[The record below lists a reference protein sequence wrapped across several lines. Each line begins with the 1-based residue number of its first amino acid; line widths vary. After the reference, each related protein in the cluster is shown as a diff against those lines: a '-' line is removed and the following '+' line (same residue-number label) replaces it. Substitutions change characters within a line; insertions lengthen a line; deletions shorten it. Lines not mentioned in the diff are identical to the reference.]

1 MSRRL
6 IPVFRLMR
14 VAYGFGF
21 THFFKVFF
29 QLFLVLVLLVGAAAY
44 LFLQYGVYLPWNL
57 RLDTLGSVPLV
68 AWGIYGVL
76 LLGTVM
82 LNTGILRIYLHEY
95 RPSFFGLR
103 FGQDEALLLAGYLVH
118 MLVIGVAFLV
128 IFAASFAA
136 IYGVINE
143 FDYSALTLESIPGH
157 VETAFSGTLSSSS
170 MAVVIAG
177 AAIGVT
183 SFLFI
188 VARFSLFVPVN
199 MTEDILGLA
208 RSWKFTKGN
217 VLRLLA
223 SYFLLWVTLS
233 IVTAAFYAAGAYA
246 YSLSGLQAQEIP
258 ISVLDMSLSLLD
270 GLNFLWSMIYLTFCA
285 SVALVFFGA
294 AYDFLNDGERARV
307 NVKGLLSRA
316 EDARR

>member
-21 THFFKVFF
+21 THFFQVFI
-29 QLFLVLVLLVGAAAY
+29 QLLLVLVLVVGAAAY
-44 LFLQYGVYLPWNL
+44 LYLQYSDYLPWNL
-57 RLDTLGSVPLV
+57 RCETLGAVPLV
-68 AWGIYGVL
+68 AWGLYGAL

-103 FGQDEALLLAGYLVH
+103 FGQDEVLLLIGYLVH

-136 IYGVINE
+136 IYGILND
-143 FDYSALTLESIPGH
+143 FDYSALTLASIPGH
-157 VETAFSGTLSSSS
+157 VETALSGTLSNSS

-177 AAIGVT
+177 AVLGIAA
-183 SFLFI
+183 FLFI
-188 VARFSLFVPVN
+188 VIRFSLFVPVN

-223 SYFLLWVTLS
+223 SYLLLWATLS
-233 IVTAAFYAAGAYA
+233 VVTGAFYGVGAYL
-246 YSLSGLQAQEIP
+246 YTISGLQAQEIP

-270 GLNFLWSMIYLTFCA
+270 AINFVWSMIYVTFCA

-294 AYDFLNDGERARV
+294 AYDFLNDGARARV